1 MLASIPA
8 RTLNPIRSR
17 RGIPR
22 FSLFGKCSS
31 THLKHE
37 KSLFKK
43 ACDEAGEALEKHLGP
58 DSAGR
63 LTRLLKSNNQPGF
76 RKLVEECLKTGHQYA
91 VSKLCGDATKFAKVV
106 SDTRNLLTHFD
117 FEEDEKD
124 DLYRAFRVS
133 LYLTYKMTVLFCI
146 LEAQWLRIPLDNLP
160 MMLENNTMA
169 IGAKR
174 PIPE

>member
-1 MLASIPA
+1 MPTIV
-8 RTLNPIRSR
+8 RTNTSR
-17 RGIPR
+17 R
-22 FSLFGKCSS
+22 C
-31 THLKHE
+31 
-37 KSLFKK
+37 
-43 ACDEAGEALEKHLGP
+43 
-58 DSAGR
+58 
-63 LTRLLKSNNQPGF
+63 RLLMSGVRQRAKSG
-76 RKLVEECLKTGHQYA
+76 RARLACLKAAPRYA

-117 FEEDEKD
+117 FEEDEND
-124 DLYRAFRVS
+124 DLYRAFRAS

-174 PIPE
+174 PIQE